1 MAANWHCSN
10 YREVMKIIWMT
21 IQNLARTHR
30 LPRRRTRGRRTRS
43 RGRTTHPPG
52 PTWPAAPSPSASCS
66 LGILCRENTRG
77 SAAPSWQIPYGLGAQ
92 CDPRA
97 GWQGPLDVLGAA
109 SLPRARG
116 MRREREW
123 EEEDEEEAEE
133 EEEENE
139 PVLTSV
145 FRRAL
150 GPPRLSWACLTAR
163 TTRCPFI
170 LASGRIRKKKLLIMV
185 LTKGRNVVYMFE
197 NDQTCVRI
205 LGMGILK

>member
-66 LGILCRENTRG
+66 LGILCAERTREDQQLPRG
-77 SAAPSWQIPYGLGAQ
+77 KSLYGLGAQ

-133 EEEENE
+133 VEEENE

-170 LASGRIRKKKLLIMV
+170 LASGRIRKK
-185 LTKGRNVVYMFE
+185 NF
-197 NDQTCVRI
+197 
-205 LGMGILK
+205 